1 MHAGSRSF
9 RRVLVLLA
17 LAATVAGVRPSAIR
31 AQSGDL
37 SSDDF
42 FSTDTLQDIQLVL
55 NSRDW
60 QQLKQHYSENT
71 YYPADLRWR
80 DMIVR
85 NVGIRSRG
93 NGSRNPFKP
102 GLKVDINRY
111 LPNQEFLGLKSF
123 VLDNLAQDPSMLHER
138 LSMRFFQRMGI
149 PAPRVTHARLSIN
162 NEYAGLYGI
171 TESIDKDFLRRV
183 FGPDAHG
190 GVENDGYLF
199 EYRYIEQEEPF
210 LFSYLGPD
218 LAPYA
223 RRFSPRTH
231 ENADPETLYRPIE
244 QMFSAVEASSRFEF
258 EGAMSRYLD
267 LPTFMRQLA
276 IENFLA
282 DWDGIL
288 GYAGANNFYLYRFE
302 GTMLSRFIP
311 WDKDFTFYSPLYSV
325 MAGIPQNRLARAAM
339 DLPAP
344 YETYMR
350 TLLEAADSAEAPA
363 GEGNGDT
370 PPASWLQREI
380 AVAFEQIRDAGLADS
395 SKSWSNDEF
404 LKAVEGLIDFARIRS
419 VFVRC
424 EVYRSVDPG
433 RVGPECRF

>member
-1 MHAGSRSF
+1 MLRGAQMFHRGLTLL
-9 RRVLVLLA
+9 VLV
-17 LAATVAGVRPSAIR
+17 AAMAGVSPSGLR
-31 AQSGDL
+31 AQSSAL
-37 SSDDF
+37 TPDDF
-42 FSTDTLQDIQLVL
+42 FSTAALQEIRLVL

-71 YYPADLRWR
+71 YYPADLQWR
-80 DMIVR
+80 DVVIR

-93 NGSRNPFKP
+93 TGSRNPFKP

-111 LPNQEFLGLKSF
+111 VPAQEFLGLKSF

-138 LSMRFFQRMGI
+138 VSMRFFARMGL
-149 PAPRVTHARLSIN
+149 PAPRVTHARLFIN

-171 TESIDKDFLRRV
+171 AESIDKDFLRRV
-183 FGPDAHG
+183 FGADAQG
-190 GVENDGYLF
+190 RVENDGHLF

-210 LFSYLGPD
+210 LFGYLGPD

-223 RRFSPRTH
+223 RRFAPRTH
-231 ENADPETLYRPIE
+231 EKADPETLYRPIE

-258 EGAMSRYLD
+258 EELMARYVD
-267 LPTFMRQLA
+267 LPRFMRELA
-276 IENFLA
+276 VENFLA

-302 GTMLSRFIP
+302 GTMLSQFIP
-311 WDKDFTFYSPLYSV
+311 WDKDYTFYSPYYSV
-325 MAGIPQNRLARAAM
+325 LQGVPQNRLVRAAM

-344 YETYMR
+344 YDAYMQ
-350 TLLEAADSAEAPA
+350 TLLEAADSADAPA
-363 GEGNGDT
+363 GGNEET
-370 PPASWLQREI
+370 PPMGWLAREI
-380 AVAFEQIRDAGLADS
+380 KIAFEQIRDAALADS
-395 SKSWSNDEF
+395 TKSWSNNEF
-404 LKAVEGLIDFARIRS
+404 LTATEGLFDFARIRS

-424 EVYRSVDPG
+424 EVFRSIDPG